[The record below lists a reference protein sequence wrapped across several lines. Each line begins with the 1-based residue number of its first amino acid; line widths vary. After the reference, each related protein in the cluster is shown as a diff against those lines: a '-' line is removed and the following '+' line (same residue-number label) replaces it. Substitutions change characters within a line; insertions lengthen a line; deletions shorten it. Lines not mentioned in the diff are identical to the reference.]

1 MCLNLGRR
9 SKNNR
14 GDSKVEGNNKK
25 GGEGGGRNWLR
36 TIVSSGGS
44 GCIKDLFKKGEVCSK
59 KGWMPERGDVRMGS
73 DPLESMH
80 CYEEI
85 TDEQFSRLQ
94 RSVFKVR
101 LMSCVAKN

>member
-1 MCLNLGRR
+1 MPKFGGGR

-25 GGEGGGRNWLR
+25 KGEGGVWGKVATNH
-36 TIVSSGGS
+36 G
-44 GCIKDLFKKGEVCSK
+44 IK
-59 KGWMPERGDVRMGS
+59 WRMPERGDVRMGS

-94 RSVFKVR
+94 RSVFKVH